1 MLDNIVIIFSLLV
14 TIQSIF
20 SIFLML
26 YAWEDPERIEKDQPC
41 KKFINPTLSFSVL
54 LPARHEEKVIA
65 NTIQGI
71 YDANYPKRLKEILVI
86 CKSDDLGTINV
97 VRKKINQIRNGK
109 NSIKLIIFRG
119 GGNQ

>member
-1 MLDNIVIIFSLLV
+1 
-14 TIQSIF
+14 
-20 SIFLML
+20 ML